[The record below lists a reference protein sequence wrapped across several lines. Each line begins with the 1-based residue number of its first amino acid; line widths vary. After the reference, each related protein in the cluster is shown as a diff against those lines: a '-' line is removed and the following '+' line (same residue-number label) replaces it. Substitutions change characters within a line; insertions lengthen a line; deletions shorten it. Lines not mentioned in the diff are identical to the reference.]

1 MKLVWLVTSVCVCTS
16 STLRS
21 CVPQPLHQSD
31 NLAFA
36 VVDPRAARHGRGGGE
51 RRGRCGGMGGGRRL
65 WWREEGMRC
74 AAVSPRASSRRRRGR
89 RQGEVEASSS
99 KQLRLGSE
107 RKVEAE
113 EGGGLDGK
121 PVAAGEGATLV
132 VAGAKQAEDEATSSS
147 GWSVV
152 WSSSPTASATE
163 ARICGVVVA
172 RAGVGDGGGGL
183 RQRGRGGRRRRICRG
198 RRQRNGRGVG
208 GWGGGE
214 RGAFQLN

>member
-1 MKLVWLVTSVCVCTS
+1 M
-16 STLRS
+16 
-21 CVPQPLHQSD
+21 
-31 NLAFA
+31 
-36 VVDPRAARHGRGGGE
+36 
-51 RRGRCGGMGGGRRL
+51 
-65 WWREEGMRC
+65 
-74 AAVSPRASSRRRRGR
+74 
-89 RQGEVEASSS
+89 EASLS

-132 VAGAKQAEDEATSSS
+132 VVGAKQGEDEATSSS

-183 RQRGRGGRRRRICRG
+183 RQRGRGGRRQRICRG
-198 RRQRNGRGVG
+198 RGQRNGRGVG